1 MNTLPDA
8 IDEAARKF
16 AILRCCGTAITLAQ
30 YEAARREAVPTYVI
44 PPREPVNMELVRYL
58 WPELEAAK

>member
-30 YEAARREAVPTYVI
+30 YEAARREAVPVEYVI
-44 PPREPVNMELVRYL
+44 PIKAV
-58 WPELEAAK
+58 WPQLETTK